1 MGQGNMSPQSIYNYT
16 IEDLVDS
23 EGDKT
28 SVSELRRM
36 MIRVFKELK
45 ENIQKQIN
53 KSQENMDKK
62 LRRHRNN

>member
-1 MGQGNMSPQSIYNYT
+1 MGQGNMTPQNIYNYT